1 MKVKKQKVQKTVS
14 QEENLHFK
22 IINTQ
27 LEAAQIENKI
37 KHLEKNEIVLNS
49 SKEDKKEFV
58 KNNKLILKI
67 QEKLRSETHNVFT
80 EEIKKIALS
89 SNDDKRTQLIDSI
102 EL

>member
-37 KHLEKNEIVLNS
+37 KH
-49 SKEDKKEFV
+49 
-58 KNNKLILKI
+58 
-67 QEKLRSETHNVFT
+67 
-80 EEIKKIALS
+80 
-89 SNDDKRTQLIDSI
+89 
-102 EL
+102 